1 MRDLLIKQQKCFF
14 VVIAEEAVDDERL
27 SPRDLG
33 ILVKLLRLP
42 NNWDFSIKGL
52 ISIIK
57 NIGECSIRKSLQNL
71 EKYGYLTREILRD
84 CSGKICGR
92 NWIVRDYVPNC
103 AKNEN
108 VESFQQNLSSR
119 GGYSMQKAP
128 ENVESKINVFQHGS
142 ELTTKNEPKSAET
155 RNLKPFSPG
164 SIFYTRGGK
173 GSVMPKHEAAI
184 SENPQS
190 QAILTRC
197 IKNHT
202 WQNKDKIKY
211 NINKN
216 ILNKNIYLS
225 DEKIPS
231 NINLFFNKMTSS
243 KLTTQKP
250 STFDE
255 VCEYFE
261 RAGLKTDPKRFYSY
275 YQSTNW
281 EGIKNWKIAARRWVD
296 YPQRPAQP
304 IGRSFKTSSYKPL
317 NTASTGYAKPHM
329 ADLSYG
335 TSYNNYADV
344 LPDVSAYY

>member
-190 QAILTRC
+190 HTARNYALLRAIAEQLFCSSFTRNTERVFPLHETTASPLRAASTVMNSSSLTRM
-197 IKNHT
+197 
-202 WQNKDKIKY
+202 
-211 NINKN
+211 
-216 ILNKNIYLS
+216 
-225 DEKIPS
+225 P
-231 NINLFFNKMTSS
+231 
-243 KLTTQKP
+243 
-250 STFDE
+250 
-255 VCEYFE
+255 V
-261 RAGLKTDPKRFYSY
+261 
-275 YQSTNW
+275 
-281 EGIKNWKIAARRWVD
+281 
-296 YPQRPAQP
+296 PQ
-304 IGRSFKTSSYKPL
+304 I
-317 NTASTGYAKPHM
+317 
-329 ADLSYG
+329 
-335 TSYNNYADV
+335 V
-344 LPDVSAYY
+344 